1 MTNDIKLLEI
11 MEKTITTLKNNKDT
25 VIEIINDLQADYDEK
40 QKELKEIKDKLP
52 GIMLECVRLRKLDKQ
67 MRQDLI
73 IASNDFSAKGHQNL
87 RRVFEKANT
96 VHTQMFKTEDM
107 EQSYI
112 NRRDQLEI
120 QLKKAKLNIEQAESM
135 AHQLITSLSYLQ
147 AGINNLNSRLNPK
160 FPGDSDSVYAASL
173 AAFKCIEDEKSRIAR
188 DLHDGPMQRIASVQ
202 MRIDFCKT
210 AIELDLKKG
219 LLLLENLKQDLSSTL
234 SEVRAILFDLNPA
247 PLDKLGLKACIEHML
262 CNITDKMQIKLGF
275 TYNLEHLSLDL
286 SIQNTIYRI
295 IQELL
300 NNIRKHAKASAITI
314 QLTAVSDF
322 IQITVEDNGIGFSV
336 PEDFELFRTQ
346 NKSYGL
352 SNIYTR
358 IHNIN
363 GNLKV
368 SSHPNIGSSFRIE
381 LPILSS

>member
-11 MEKTITTLKNNKDT
+11 MEKTITTLKKNKDT
-25 VIEIINDLQADYDEK
+25 VIEIVSDLQTEYDEK
-40 QKELKEIKDKLP
+40 KRELKEIKDKLP
-52 GIMLECVRLRKLDKQ
+52 DVMLECINLRKLDKQ
-67 MRQDLI
+67 MRQNLI
-73 IASNDFSAKGHQNL
+73 VASTDFSAEGHQNL

-96 VHTQMFKTEDM
+96 VHTQMIKAEEL

-112 NRRDQLEI
+112 SRRDQLEI
-120 QLKKAKLNIEQAESM
+120 QLKKARLNIEHAEAM
-135 AHQLITSLSYLQ
+135 AHQLIASLSYLQ
-147 AGINNLNSRLNPK
+147 VGINDVNSRLIPK
-160 FPGDSDSVYAASL
+160 SSADSNSVYTASL

-188 DLHDGPMQRIASVQ
+188 DLHDGPMQQIASVQ

-210 AIELDLKKG
+210 AVELDLKKG
-219 LLLLENLKQDLSSTL
+219 LLLVENLKQDLSSTL

-262 CNITDKMQIKLGF
+262 CNITDKMHINLSF
-275 TYNLEHLSLDL
+275 TYKLEHLTLDL
-286 SIQNTIYRI
+286 PTQTTIYRI

-300 NNIRKHAKASAITI
+300 NNIKKHANASDVII
-314 QLTAVSDF
+314 QLSEFNNF
-322 IQITVEDNGIGFSV
+322 ILITVEDNGIGFSV

-358 IHNIN
+358 IHNSN

-368 SSHPNIGSSFRIE
+368 SSHPDTGSSFRIE